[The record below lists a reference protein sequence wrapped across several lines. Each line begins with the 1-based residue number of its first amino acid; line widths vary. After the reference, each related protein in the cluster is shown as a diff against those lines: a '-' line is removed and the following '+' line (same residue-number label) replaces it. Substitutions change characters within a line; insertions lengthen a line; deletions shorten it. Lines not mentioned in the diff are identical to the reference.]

1 MNPVINKT
9 LINSASLRLCPLI
22 TITMITSISFSSPK
36 AKRLNRTIIFL
47 IPIWETS
54 APVTMITL
62 RKKIKTFNK
71 ILKAKTNQTQNQL
84 LIVANFKTTKL
95 NCKFKTVKTN

>member
-1 MNPVINKT
+1 
-9 LINSASLRLCPLI
+9 
-22 TITMITSISFSSPK
+22 MITSISFSSPK
-36 AKRLNRTIIFL
+36 AKRSNRTIIFL

-54 APVTMITL
+54 APVTMTTL

-71 ILKAKTNQTQNQL
+71 ILKAGQRITTSQTKNQL
-84 LIVANFKTTKL
+84 LIAVNFKTTKL